1 VDEPGFVG
9 AVLGACEA
17 GPRFGEGPLE
27 GLGTVQ
33 FGTGDDGE
41 HRGFINGVETAE
53 DGRVG
58 TVARRSD
65 VGEETAGLCRTLE
78 FAVVARTGVS
88 VR

>member
-1 VDEPGFVG
+1 MDQPGFVG

-17 GPRFGEGPLE
+17 GPRFGEGPFE

-41 HRGFINGVETAE
+41 HRGFINGVEVAE

-58 TVARRSD
+58 PVARLSD
-65 VGEETAGLCRTLE
+65 VGEETAGLRLTLE
-78 FAVVARTGVS
+78 LAVVAGSGAALR
-88 VR
+88 